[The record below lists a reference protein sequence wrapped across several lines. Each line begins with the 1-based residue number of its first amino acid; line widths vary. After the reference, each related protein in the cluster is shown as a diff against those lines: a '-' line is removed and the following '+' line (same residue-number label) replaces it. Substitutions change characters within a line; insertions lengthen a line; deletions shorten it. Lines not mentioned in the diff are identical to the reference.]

1 MKRLAILSAK
11 KLITLSAVGVLSLA
25 TVGGVM
31 LSSSNEEPQ
40 TAQSSVK
47 FEGEVKES
55 PTAEIVEVEKV
66 VVEPAV
72 KEVVKP
78 VEAVEEKEIEAPI
91 KEAVV
96 EPVQKPVDNPVE
108 ATVLLKYVD
117 EYLKENGL
125 GYGDYSF
132 SKYAHTILNISVNN
146 RSHFTESTYQNNLR
160 PCLDELTTYIK
171 SDPKAS
177 ALLFTCYQL
186 AKS

>member
-1 MKRLAILSAK
+1 MKLLSILSAK

-25 TVGGVM
+25 TVGGAI
-31 LSSSNEEPQ
+31 LNNNNEEPQ

-47 FEGEVKES
+47 FEGELKES
-55 PTAEIVEVEKV
+55 PKAEIVEVEE
-66 VVEPAV
+66 VETE
-72 KEVVKP
+72 KIEEVN
-78 VEAVEEKEIEAPI
+78 EAPI

-108 ATVLLKYVD
+108 ANVLLKYVD

-177 ALLFTCYQL
+177 AHLFTCYQL

>member
-1 MKRLAILSAK
+1 MKIRTKVISGIAIVAVSIGVV
-11 KLITLSAVGVLSLA
+11 ITVLPKEGPV
-25 TVGGVM
+25 TD
-31 LSSSNEEPQ
+31 
-40 TAQSSVK
+40 VK
-47 FEGEVKES
+47 QEVS
-55 PTAEIVEVEKV
+55 KV
-66 VVEPAV
+66 AVEPDV

-108 ATVLLKYVD
+108 ADVLLKYVG

-177 ALLFTCYQL
+177 AHLFTCYQL